1 MCKRNAQNQFP
12 HFFPDSALKSYPLIM
27 ILILMAATPAK
38 INQQTVAPHDFP
50 SQKRNDGQVEN
61 GESTRPHHQL
71 HPEHLTSFG
80 VSTSCFGRF
89 SPASRVQQQQQQHE
103 GHVIFPMVGDKL
115 INPIVGGL

>member
-1 MCKRNAQNQFP
+1 
-12 HFFPDSALKSYPLIM
+12 M
-27 ILILMAATPAK
+27 ILILIATTPAK

-61 GESTRPHHQL
+61 GESTLPHHQL

-89 SPASRVQQQQQQHE
+89 SPASRVQQQQQQQQQQQHE

-115 INPIVGGL
+115 INPKVGVYRIPY